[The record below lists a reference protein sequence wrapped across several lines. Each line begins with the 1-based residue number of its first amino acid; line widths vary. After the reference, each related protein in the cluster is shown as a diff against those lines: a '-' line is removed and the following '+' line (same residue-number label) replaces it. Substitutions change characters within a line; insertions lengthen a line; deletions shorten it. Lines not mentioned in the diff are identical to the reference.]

1 MDVLSGMRAF
11 RAVAVAGSFVAAAR
25 TQAVTTA
32 WISKLVLQLEEH
44 LGVQLLA
51 RTTRRIS
58 LTDAGRLYLQR
69 CAQILDDLD
78 EAERSVGDLRVSP
91 RGVLRVSAPMSFGLL
106 RLSPLLPAFHRRFPD
121 VELDVGLNDRMVDLV
136 EEGFDVAVRI
146 RAQLESSSLV
156 ARRLMSGARVLC
168 ASPAYLAAR
177 GVPRHPRELAQHAC
191 LRYSLH
197 DAPGRWEFE
206 RSGER
211 ASVDVRGPLLIN
223 SGIAQ
228 RDAALAGIGILLTP
242 DFMVADALQAG
253 TLVRVLP
260 EFQAS
265 GYSVFAVSPPVRF
278 ATAKARAFIDFLQE
292 TLAPAGGTPR

>member
-11 RAVAVAGSFVAAAR
+11 RAVAAAGSFVGAAR
-25 TQAVTTA
+25 AQSVTTA

-51 RTTRRIS
+51 RTTRRTS

-69 CAQILDDLD
+69 CARILDDLD
-78 EAERSVGDLRVSP
+78 EAERSVGDLRASP

-106 RLSPLLPAFHRRFPD
+106 RLSPVLPAFHQRFPE
-121 VELDVGLNDRMVDLV
+121 VELDVVLNDRLVDLV

-146 RAQLESSSLV
+146 RAQLDDSSLI
-156 ARRLMSGARVLC
+156 ARRLMGGERVLC
-168 ASPAYLAAR
+168 ASPAYLAAH
-177 GVPRHPRELAQHAC
+177 GAPRHPRELAMHAC

-197 DAPGRWEFE
+197 DAPGRWELE
-206 RSGER
+206 RRGER
-211 ASVDVRGPLLIN
+211 AVVEVRGPLLIN

-242 DFMVADALQAG
+242 DFMVADALREG
-253 TLVRVLP
+253 RLVRVLQD
-260 EFQAS
+260 FRAS

-278 ATAKARAFIDFLQE
+278 ATAKARAFIEFLQE
-292 TLAPAGGTPR
+292 ALVKAGKAQR